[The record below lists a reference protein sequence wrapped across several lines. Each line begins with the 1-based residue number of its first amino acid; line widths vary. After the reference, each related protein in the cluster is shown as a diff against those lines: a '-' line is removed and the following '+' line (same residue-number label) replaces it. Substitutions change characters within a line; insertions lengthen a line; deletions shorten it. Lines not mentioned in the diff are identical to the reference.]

1 MFVAKSKIHGLG
13 LFAKK
18 AMKKGYEYHITL
30 NRVSEAEYNKTTD
43 EEAELFL
50 YDEHLWDLRDSDYRY
65 LNHSFYPN
73 LEWYEDGDKIR
84 IEVLKDIKKNKEL
97 TIDYRWDEE
106 DFEE

>member
-13 LFAKK
+13 LFARK
-18 AMKKGYEYHITL
+18 AMKKGHEYHITL
-30 NRVSEAEYNKTTD
+30 NRVSNAEYNRTTD

-50 YDEHLWDLRDSDYRY
+50 YDKHLWDLRDSDYRY

-73 LEWYEDGDKIR
+73 LEWYEAGDKIR
-84 IEVLKDIKKNKEL
+84 IEVLKDIEKNKEL

>member
-18 AMKKGYEYHITL
+18 SMKKGYEFHINL
-30 NRVSEAEYNKTTD
+30 NRVSEAEYNKTSD
-43 EEAELFL
+43 KESELFL
-50 YDEHLWDLRDSDYRY
+50 YDEHLWDLRDTDYQY
-65 LNHSFYPN
+65 LNHSLSPN